1 MRSMKPI
8 LSILGVTTLLL
19 GPIGLD
25 PSNIGATAAFAGNG
39 NDGGNGNSG
48 GNGGGNGNGNG
59 GGNGNSGGSSK
70 SDNAGGK
77 SASSSDVASVESKSK
92 GKTESK
98 SKGKTSH
105 GLLASELKG
114 LNAAHANPNALA
126 HANPNSQVGRLA
138 TYRDAALAAAGAQD
152 AVDAANTALAAFD
165 DANQGR
171 SLVDIEAD
179 IAALDPTAAGYD
191 PAQLETLNAELTA
204 AQTRDADRAVL
215 AAAVTAAEDAM
226 ANAGAT
232 EDDALLAASN
242 GRTLSPEAIAY
253 IRELLNI

>member
-25 PSNIGATAAFAGNG
+25 PSSFGATAAFAGNG
-39 NDGGNGNSG
+39 NEGGNGNSG
-48 GNGGGNGNGNG
+48 GNGGGNGNSGD
-59 GGNGNSGGSSK
+59 NGNSRANEKGGSSK
-70 SDNAGGK
+70 PDKAGG
-77 SASSSDVASVESKSK
+77 SDVASVKSKSK
-92 GKTESK
+92 DKTESK
-98 SKGKTSH
+98 SKGKSAH

-126 HANPNSQVGRLA
+126 NANPNSQVGRLA
-138 TYRDAALAAAGAQD
+138 TYRNAALAAAGAQD
-152 AVDAANTALAAFD
+152 AVDAANTALGAFD

-171 SLVDIEAD
+171 SIADIEAD
-179 IAALDPTAAGYD
+179 IAALDPTIPGYD
-191 PAQLETLNAELTA
+191 PAQLDTLDDELTA
-204 AQTRDADRAVL
+204 AQIRDADRAVL
-215 AAAVTAAEDAM
+215 LAAVIAAEDAM
-226 ANAGAT
+226 ATAGAT